1 MHPTILVV
9 EDDETLRTLVM
20 ELLMKEQFHVVTAR
34 TGVEA
39 LELLKNG
46 LKPDLIISDII
57 MPEMDGYE
65 LYQRVHNHQNLI
77 PIPFIFLTAKTG
89 EEEIRQGKS
98 LGVDEYITK
107 PFKLEDLIIAVRA
120 RLKRTEEFRKGFQ
133 DPILEKLEDLQNLL
147 RITAHELKTPIASIE
162 SICKMLMTESMT
174 EADRQ
179 QFLHMLQNQTI
190 GLKELVKDLLELNYL
205 ETTTSKEKLEKEK
218 IFLLE
223 LINLGI
229 SGTSELKTPNHRIKI
244 EISEPNLWVYGNKF
258 QLRLVLTNLL
268 SNAIKYSFKGGDILI
283 RVENIQEDKKAKIS
297 VIDNGIGIDEA
308 NLPYIFDKFY
318 RIKTKET
325 ENIPG
330 TGLGLT
336 IVKYILDLHD
346 TKPEIKSIPG
356 KGTHISFTLPICQT

>member
-120 RLKRTEEFRKGFQ
+120 RLKRAEEFRKGFQ

-162 SICKMLMTESMT
+162 SICKMLLTESMD

-179 QFLHMLQNQTI
+179 QFLNMLQNQTI

-205 ETTTSKEKLEKEK
+205 ETTANKEKLEKEK
-218 IFLLE
+218 IFLLD

-229 SGTSELKTPNHRIKI
+229 SGTSELKKPNHQIKV

-258 QLRLVLTNLL
+258 QLKLVLTNLL
-268 SNAIKYSFKGGDILI
+268 SNAIKYSFKGGDIII
-283 RVENIQEDKKAKIS
+283 RVEKIQEDKKVRIS

-356 KGTHISFTLPICQT
+356 KGTHISFTLPIC